1 MQTVERDSVSSRLW
15 CCMYMYAYVYEYRY
29 TLELCKQVQYY
40 RSSRNQQV
48 EEEYS
53 TVQYSTVQYNS
64 NT

>member
-15 CCMYMYAYVYEYRY
+15 CMYMMYAYVYEYRY

>member
-1 MQTVERDSVSSRLW
+1 MQTVERDSVYYDV
-15 CCMYMYAYVYEYRY
+15 CVCMYTSTS

-53 TVQYSTVQYNS
+53 TVQYSTVQYS
-64 NT
+64 TIVTRKDQ